1 MAILE
6 CSVERNRQ
14 NKQLNVEHTAYFPLS
29 AYYNDMDHFAGQQI
43 PWHWHEE
50 LEMIY
55 VAEGKVLVH
64 AGKEEMILDEGDAI
78 WINSNVLHH
87 VEKAVD
93 APCVC
98 YSFVTH
104 STALSG
110 DVQSVFAKRY
120 LDPLCHAHDLSCQRL
135 DVEAAGYIVEAY
147 QACQKEAY
155 GYEIEVRELLM
166 KVCLRVLKHHDIH
179 NEGKKKEGKE
189 VTRLKQMMQYLQ
201 EHYMEQIT
209 IAQLALLIHSSERE
223 VLRCFRSHLKES
235 PIQVLMQYRMMKA
248 CELLGTSEASVT
260 EIAAMCGF
268 HDSSYFAKMFK
279 RMLHMSPSQYRKIM
293 K

>member
-14 NKQLNVEHTAYFPLS
+14 NKQLNVEHTAYFPIS

-55 VAEGKVLVH
+55 VVEGKVLIHV
-64 AGKEEMILDEGDAI
+64 GKDVILLKKADGLF
-78 WINSNVLHH
+78 INSNVLHQ
-87 VEKAVD
+87 VEKASEES
-93 APCVC
+93 CVC
-98 YSFVTH
+98 YSFVCH
-104 STALSG
+104 STLLSG
-110 DVQSVFAKRY
+110 DKRSVYAKRY
-120 LDPLCHAHDLSCQRL
+120 LEPLCQAQEIPYHRLSKQL
-135 DVEAAGYIVEAY
+135 AVYILEAY
-147 QACQKEAY
+147 LACQKEEY
-155 GYEIEVRELLM
+155 GYEILVREKLM
-166 KVCLRVLKHHDIH
+166 RVCLDVLMNHTIMEK
-179 NEGKKKEGKE
+179 EKKTEGKE
-189 VTRLKQMMQYLQ
+189 VTRLKMMMMYLQ
-201 EHYMEQIT
+201 NHYREPIT

-223 VLRCFRSHLKES
+223 VLRCFQVHLKES
-235 PIQVLMQYRMMKA
+235 PMRVLLQYRMMKA
-248 CELLGTSEASVT
+248 CELLGTSEASIT

-279 RMLHMSPSQYRKIM
+279 RMVNRSPSQYRSLM